1 VAADLLDEGIDD
13 GTAPAGFLGSDEHP
27 ILRAEFGGADRSFGV
42 VVVKLDLSVEEA
54 RFKVLPLVAGVA
66 ERFPKLAFGK
76 DTAVF
81 FEMVEEFS
89 EMVVVSAGFEP
100 AGTLP
105 VQGAGFL
112 FLQAFFNAVD
122 FADLTDDP
130 SADSRM
136 ILPGVPE
143 FSPDMGEAA
152 MERSDMDRS
161 DSDVLRRSATGGEH
175 QTGMMLSSE

>member
-1 VAADLLDEGIDD
+1 MAADLLDEGIDD

-81 FEMVEEFS
+81 FEMMEEFS
-89 EMVVVSAGFEP
+89 EMVVEGQEPVGEVVVPVAHVVAGEINAVGGFEFP
-100 AGTLP
+100 LLA
-105 VQGAGFL
+105 VEGAVIAKFL
-112 FLQAFFNAVD
+112 
-122 FADLTDDP
+122 
-130 SADSRM
+130 
-136 ILPGVPE
+136 
-143 FSPDMGEAA
+143 GEKI
-152 MERSDMDRS
+152 
-161 DSDVLRRSATGGEH
+161 G
-175 QTGMMLSSE
+175 SE